1 MENTTND
8 LNFDLSSFNA
18 SDALPDNTSEKFYRA
33 SPAQVEPPDSG
44 SSILSGFD
52 NVVSKNF
59 DQAPASPTVST
70 YYPKELTEKYKGT
83 AAYSP
88 WMDPYADNES
98 VAAKN
103 WGTWDAI
110 TTGLSGMWDNAMYA
124 GKEYAMF
131 YPRLGRALLTL
142 DPSLINPTDA
152 ETAISGEEQ
161 KEIYRNNPVFYDPN
175 SEDDIF
181 SRQFLAETLQNTGFT
196 FGTMGA
202 FVAENALFGGVGK
215 LIAPLFKAG
224 AASKSM
230 RIAEIGAEGLNLS
243 KNEIN
248 LAQQTRNLIQNGSAG
263 RLGGKTA
270 WDYALNVGSKLPFID
285 AIADTTKLL
294 QVAGKAG
301 LTAGELRMIGAGGL
315 RRGMSEWN
323 FAASE
328 SAVEAGGVYGDT
340 FDQLYDSYLRKG
352 IEITPDI
359 IDQIRKDSLSAA
371 SKDYAINVAILG
383 VTNKITFGNLFRN
396 FGTDSK
402 FINILRSQGE
412 RTISVMGKTE
422 GGKMLAKSLPRKFL
436 GILGHRKELLGTKGV
451 PGAFVNGKEIFRK
464 ELKKDLIRGVSRF
477 EISEGIQE
485 NLQEGTSVAIKD
497 YYADLYD
504 RDVASWGDSFKQGV
518 EEQFTKT
525 GLKTFLSGALMGF
538 FTRPVTGAI
547 QGAKE
552 TYEEYKLKK
561 ANPNHVNALDNTLK
575 ELNTFYAAPE
585 RVLFEPIKAMKKQIA
600 LNQGMVRSAAQGEKY
615 DYFNHSDS
623 GIIELALH
631 AKRTGTFD
639 VFKDYIKAYGAEF
652 SEKDF
657 KEATGIDIGK
667 TKIGSVQEFT
677 NGLVAQLDRYGEL
690 HDKYMDRFSDYM
702 TLDTLTDDPYRK
714 QRYSFNQM
722 AIRNAVHIV
731 AFNEAKAQSSTMRA
745 ASISQKISQVEAI
758 GSAAASTFNTITS
771 HAKASDAI
779 RILENEIKILKET
792 KDKSR
797 ATTKLLNQKKEERK
811 LLRQWLE
818 ESYEEKESKEED
830 GEKIYLPLNRR
841 AMSKETKDRMARIL
855 TKYYAI
861 KNSQNDVDVPIKS
874 EDVRKVLTDINDYQ
888 KLTDD
893 TRDYID
899 AVNLLSDPDNFTK
912 FATNN
917 KSALVA
923 AFARIAHD
931 VYKKGLATESQVFK
945 EYLDANPD
953 DLNSL
958 LSIARSPFNAYD
970 SMDKVYK
977 AIENINSLSEKQKLK
992 DEEIFA
998 KKEEERIKKI
1008 EQFLEDAENMKARN
1022 LALLSEEEQ
1031 VEFVAE
1037 HYEISEDKKSIERKI
1052 KSVVDNKDIVTH
1064 TVKIKDILKQLKKD
1078 SFDDISDDELVAFYI
1093 EVEQNL
1099 WRKENPL
1106 SAKENTNDG
1115 QRTATTT
1122 TVSKK
1127 VRNLVGQ
1134 KVSVKG
1140 RKGEIIREDDGAFY
1154 IKFDDD
1160 PSDMVPLGEDES
1172 ENIVFNWEIDE
1183 DTGKMVAI
1191 EADPNKIVSLDQFP
1205 EVTLLD
1211 DNLTEQDQ
1219 EITGVTRDSKTIRI
1233 QDISHNVEYVDNDS
1247 IKIDGKLFTIGRDE
1261 NGEIVRL
1268 EHRKGKR
1275 NIIYTKNE
1283 MYADPTSLS
1292 AEHISLVEQFLLQQ
1306 SPLTNLTDQEL
1317 DSMLEQA
1324 GNEQGVTEGKLIGS
1338 RRAKSKKSLS
1348 EEERQLQVEN
1358 TMFDW
1363 TEEQA
1368 NIFAQ
1373 VMAATN
1379 NEQIESIPIEDRE
1392 NIKKWALD
1400 TIKKLSKLDATNE
1413 IIFLTDIL
1421 INPLSKSSNEFNNR
1435 DSSTKRVTKKETTTP
1450 DGSKR
1455 TKSSTGKQSAPSEVK
1470 ETTITG
1476 GAGAVEKMYD
1486 GKEVKVQIDDLIS
1499 VAPSSIYTK
1508 DENKKVRK
1516 AFKFSAR
1523 TYKENL
1529 SKTEKPKSD
1538 PFEDPDLYT
1547 C

>member
-8 LNFDLSSFNA
+8 VNFDLSSFNA
-18 SDALPDNTSEKFYRA
+18 SDALPDNPSEKFYRA
-33 SPAQVEPPDSG
+33 SPAKVDPPDSDN
-44 SSILSGFD
+44 SILSGFD

-59 DQAPASPTVST
+59 DKAPASPTVST

-83 AAYSP
+83 AVYSP

-98 VAAKN
+98 AAAEN
-103 WGTWDAI
+103 WSTWDAI

-161 KEIYRNNPVFYDPN
+161 KRIYRNNPIFYDPN

-196 FGTMGA
+196 FGTMGG
-202 FVAENALFGGVGK
+202 FVAENALFGGISKV
-215 LIAPLFKAG
+215 IAPLFKAG

-243 KNEIN
+243 KNEMN
-248 LAQQTRNLIQNGSAG
+248 LAQQTRNLLQNGPAG

-270 WDYALNVGSKLPFID
+270 WDYALNIGSKLPFID
-285 AIADTTKLL
+285 AVADTTKLL

-315 RRGMSEWN
+315 RRAMSEWN

-328 SAVEAGGVYGDT
+328 AAVEAGGVYGDT
-340 FDQLYDSYLRKG
+340 FDQLYDSYLKKG

-359 IDQIRKDSLSAA
+359 IDQIRKDSLSGA

-383 VTNKITFGNLFRN
+383 ITNKITFGNLFRN

-422 GGKMLAKSLPRKFL
+422 GGKMLAKSLPRGFL
-436 GILGHRKELLGTKGV
+436 GVLGHKKDII
-451 PGAFVNGKEIFRK
+451 GAFANGKEVFRK
-464 ELKKDLIRGVSRF
+464 ELKKDLIRGLSRF
-477 EISEGIQE
+477 EITEGIQE

-504 RDVASWGDSFKQGV
+504 RDVASWGDSFKEGV
-518 EEQFTKT
+518 EAQFTKT

-552 TYEEYKLKK
+552 SYEEYKLKK
-561 ANPNHVNALDNTLK
+561 ANPNHVNALEGTLK
-575 ELNTFYAAPE
+575 ELNHFYADPE
-585 RVLFEPIKAMKKQIA
+585 RVLYEPIKAMKKQIA
-600 LNQGMVRSAAQGEKY
+600 LNQGMVRSAAQGQKY
-615 DYFNHSDS
+615 DYFNNRDS

-639 VFKDYIKAYGAEF
+639 VFKDFIKEYGSNF

-657 KEATGIDIGK
+657 KEATGIDIAK
-667 TKIGSVQEFT
+667 TKMGSVQEYT
-677 NGLVAQLDRYGEL
+677 NGLVEQLDRYGEL

-714 QRYSFNQM
+714 QKYSFTQM
-722 AIRNAVHIV
+722 AIRNAVHTI
-731 AFNEAKAQSSTMRA
+731 AFNEAKAQASTMRA
-745 ASISQKISQVEAI
+745 ADISSKVSQVEAI

-792 KDKSR
+792 KDKDR
-797 ATTKLLNQKKEERK
+797 ATVKLLNQKKEERK

-818 ESYEEKESKEED
+818 ESYEEKESIDEP

-855 TKYYAI
+855 TKYYAL
-861 KNSQNDVDVPIKS
+861 KNSQNGVEVPIKS
-874 EDVRKVLTDINDYQ
+874 EDVRRVLTDINDYQ

-912 FATNN
+912 FAINN

-931 VYKKGLATESQVFK
+931 VYKKGLATESQIFK
-945 EYLDANPD
+945 DYIDKNPD
-953 DLNSL
+953 DLNTL
-958 LSIARSPFNAYD
+958 LNIARSPFNAYD

-977 AIENINSLSEKQKLK
+977 AIENINKLSEDQKLK

-998 KKEEERIKKI
+998 EKQKEAAKRA
-1008 EQFLEDAENMKARN
+1008 EQFLEDIERSKAQN

-1031 VEFVAE
+1031 VDFVAE
-1037 HYEISEDKKSIERKI
+1037 HYEISKDKKSIERKI
-1052 KSVVDNKDIVTH
+1052 KSSVDTNKDIVTH
-1064 TVKIKDILKQLKKD
+1064 TIQIKDIVKQLGVN
-1078 SFDDISDDELVAFYI
+1078 SFDEISDDELIAYYI
-1093 EVEQNL
+1093 GVEQEL
-1099 WRKENPL
+1099 WRRENPL

-1122 TVSKK
+1122 IVSKK

-1160 PSDMVPLGEDES
+1160 PSDMVPLGEDQS

-1183 DTGKMVAI
+1183 ATGKMVAT
-1191 EADPNKIVSLDQFP
+1191 EADPDKVVSLDQFP

-1211 DNLTEQDQ
+1211 DNLTEEEQ

-1233 QDISHNVEYVDNDS
+1233 QDISHNVEYVDNDN

-1306 SPLTNLTDQEL
+1306 SPTTNLTDEQL

-1324 GNEQGVTEGKLIGS
+1324 GNEQGGKEGKLIGS

-1348 EEERQLQVEN
+1348 EEERELQIEN
-1358 TMFDW
+1358 VMFDW

-1373 VMAATN
+1373 VLAATN
-1379 NEQIESIPIEDRE
+1379 NEDIENIPIEDRE
-1392 NIKKWALD
+1392 NIKKWGLD

-1413 IIFLTDIL
+1413 IVFLTDVL
-1421 INPLSKSSNEFNNR
+1421 INPLSKSNNEFNNR
-1435 DSSTKRVTKKETTTP
+1435 DSSTKRVTKKEAKTL

-1455 TKSSTGKQSAPSEVK
+1455 TKSSTGKQSAPSEIK

-1476 GAGAVEKMYD
+1476 GAGAVDSMYD
-1486 GKEVKVQIDDLIS
+1486 KKEVKVSIDELIS
-1499 VAPSSIYTK
+1499 VAPTSVYTE
-1508 DENKKVRK
+1508 DETKKAK
-1516 AFKFSAR
+1516 SAYKFTKKS
-1523 TYKENL
+1523 YKENL
-1529 SKTEKPKSD
+1529 SKTEKPKTD
-1538 PFEDPDLYT
+1538 PFEDSDLYT